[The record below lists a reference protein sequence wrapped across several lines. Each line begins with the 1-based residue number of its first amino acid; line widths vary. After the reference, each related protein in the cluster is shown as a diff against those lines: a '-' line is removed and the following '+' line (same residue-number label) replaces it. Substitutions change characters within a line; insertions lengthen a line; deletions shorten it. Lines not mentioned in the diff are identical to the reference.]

1 MEAVL
6 FGASK
11 PGTRVQSDEA
21 RKQQA
26 APDSMCFSKPF
37 HALCQ
42 QFFCKFAG
50 KKQRD
55 TIPDYSVYKLSA
67 QT

>member
-6 FGASK
+6 FCASK
-11 PGTRVQSDEA
+11 PGTQIPSDET
-21 RKQQA
+21 RKQQNVS
-26 APDSMCFSKPF
+26 DSTHFSKPF